1 MSKSKVTS
9 AGSDASSPRSV
20 SAGRRKQVHPCDLPT
35 THIPALGRETV
46 QSPESVSR
54 TPPHSCGTHQ
64 LCLHK
69 CQKGPAV
76 SEALAL

>member
-54 TPPHSCGTHQ
+54 TPPPQ
-64 LCLHK
+64 LWRTS
-69 CQKGPAV
+69 AV
-76 SEALAL
+76 SAQVPEGASCV